1 MSYTQVTPNSTRF
14 SILGRTTTA
23 TLSKGS
29 TYSFQTNTTVGGVA
43 TGTVQPSGSLIIAEL
58 RSEAVNA
65 DPATEWYINNSSFFT
80 KALDQEPDHIS
91 SIGGNAYACAVANG
105 SAANSIYITYGGVQD
120 VNEVLMTGTHAISY
134 S

>member
-1 MSYTQVTPNSTRF
+1 MSYTQAAPNTTRF
-14 SILGRTTTA
+14 TILARNTTT
-23 TLSKGS
+23 TVSKGVI
-29 TYSFQTNTTVGGVA
+29 YPFQTNTTVGGA
-43 TGTVQPSGSLIIAEL
+43 STGTVQPAGSLIMAEL

-65 DPATEWYINNSSFFT
+65 DPATEWYIRSSSFYT
-80 KALDQEPDHIS
+80 RALDQEPDHIS